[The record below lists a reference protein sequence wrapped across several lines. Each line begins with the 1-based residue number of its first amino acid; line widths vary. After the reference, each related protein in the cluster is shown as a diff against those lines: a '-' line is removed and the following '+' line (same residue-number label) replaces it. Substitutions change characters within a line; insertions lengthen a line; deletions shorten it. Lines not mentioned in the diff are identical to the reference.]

1 MTTRAAREATSLA
14 LLGAPEARSSLPER
28 AFVGPAVVFG
38 GKSKLVPRGRRCP
51 AGAISG
57 VARSAGLR
65 SARAARF
72 VV

>member
-14 LLGAPEARSSLPER
+14 LLGAPEARCSLPER
-28 AFVGPAVVFG
+28 AFVEATVVFG
-38 GKSKLVPRGRRCP
+38 GSPNPVLRGRRCP

-57 VARSAGLR
+57 AARSAGLR

-72 VV
+72 VI